1 MVAPTSRPVR
11 IASANSSPGWN
22 PDELKLEYILDIPF
36 PTAAP
41 AKFNKRRWNQ
51 FLFPLELLPFV
62 VVVAVGGGGDSVDD
76 AVDID
81 ESDDIDGVTNGTS
94 MAGLDVDSIFSLEY
108 DEDNDDDDD
117 DGSAEI
123 VGIVGKFCIRL
134 TSNSTNTASGCTCRT
149 NVPAKDAET
158 SDICA
163 VPNKYTVQL
172 LLLLLLVSPPNV
184 HTEIVESHKTAEL
197 VFILVTGTEGCLP
210 IVAGAIS
217 VVIAVIGGVSVRGAV
232 VAVEMMMDEEE
243 DEYARTGFGRST
255 ESIVRVAADIEM
267 A

>member
-1 MVAPTSRPVR
+1 M
-11 IASANSSPGWN
+11 
-22 PDELKLEYILDIPF
+22 
-36 PTAAP
+36 
-41 AKFNKRRWNQ
+41 
-51 FLFPLELLPFV
+51 
-62 VVVAVGGGGDSVDD
+62 VAVGGGGDSVDD

-172 LLLLLLVSPPNV
+172 LLLLLLLVSPPNV

>member
-1 MVAPTSRPVR
+1 M
-11 IASANSSPGWN
+11 
-22 PDELKLEYILDIPF
+22 
-36 PTAAP
+36 
-41 AKFNKRRWNQ
+41 
-51 FLFPLELLPFV
+51 
-62 VVVAVGGGGDSVDD
+62 VAVGGGGDSVDD

-197 VFILVTGTEGCLP
+197 VFILVIGTEGCLP

-217 VVIAVIGGVSVRGAV
+217 VVIADIGGVSVRGAV

-243 DEYARTGFGRST
+243 EEEEYARTGFGRST